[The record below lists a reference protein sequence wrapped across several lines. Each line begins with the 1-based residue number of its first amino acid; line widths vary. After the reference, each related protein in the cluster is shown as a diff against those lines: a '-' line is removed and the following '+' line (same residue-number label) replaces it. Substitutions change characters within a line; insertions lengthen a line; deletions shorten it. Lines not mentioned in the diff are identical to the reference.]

1 MKKLLVAAALF
12 ALSAGSAP
20 AADLAPRPYTK
31 APVAAPYYDW
41 TGFYVGLNVGYAWDN
56 SSSSYVSDGG
66 TVTNLIAGA
75 AIPVSQGVKKD
86 GVTGGFQLGYNRQFD
101 RLVVGLEGDVNFLDV
116 GGNSSVTL
124 VNPGI
129 IPIVGIPAAY
139 GPGNQ
144 WISTASVK
152 ANYIATLRARFG
164 FAVDRTLIYATGGAA
179 FSDFSTAATLNQGP
193 GFSFWSGS
201 ARLNSVGWTAGG
213 GVEHAFARNWTA
225 KVEALYYDFGS
236 RNYTLTETQVG
247 VANFAI
253 TKSVSV
259 NGVLARA
266 GVNYKF

>member
-1 MKKLLVAAALF
+1 M
-12 ALSAGSAP
+12 

-101 RLVVGLEGDVNFLDV
+101 RLVVGLEGDVNFLNV
-116 GGNSSVTL
+116 GTNSSVTL
-124 VNPGI
+124 VNPAI
-129 IPIVGIPAAY
+129 IPIAGISGAF

-152 ANYIATLRARFG
+152 ANYLATLRARVG
-164 FAVDRTLIYATGGAA
+164 FAVDRTLVYATGGAA
-179 FSDFSTAATLNQGP
+179 FSDFSSAATLNQGP
-193 GFSFWSGS
+193 GFRFWTGS
-201 ARLNSVGWTAGG
+201 TRLDSVGWTAGG
-213 GVEHAFARNWTA
+213 GVEHAFTRNWTA
-225 KVEALYYDFGS
+225 KVEALYYDFG
-236 RNYTLTETQVG
+236 TTKFALTQTQG
-247 VANFAI
+247 GIPNI
-253 TKSVSV
+253 GINKSVSA

-266 GVNYKF
+266 GVNYRF